1 MNRGEMLEL
10 KFYAHPRPAI
20 HVRIITPAGQETM
33 REAFEDDD
41 CAASWIGAL
50 QEMAATLRHG
60 THDDYGSL
68 DNMIDDHMVDDS
80 TADTAPSNPSPT
92 PARYLPGNNITND
105 FGLFDQYPYN
115 SPSYHRHSLAPF
127 TPQNL
132 PGSDLL
138 DGDSRL
144 SSAEPPSN
152 VLDLDTSTLQQQLYL
167 SPKDHVFQET
177 VAHVYFP
184 GPESLVSPSPS
195 YRAVMHGSTAG
206 SPTRRR
212 VHTRSNSSTANMALE
227 TTNVLATAELES
239 LSSKSPSRRSSSA
252 GDNPNLSVTSCST
265 PSRDIASQERNKR
278 LEVLLAKLRDHAIP
292 DRQEHNEKVQRLYND
307 QESRAEGGPIS
318 FEQFGQLLGRL
329 GDVCNT
335 IGVLYSLLSWEIFR
349 WEEERLVTS
358 ENVSELAA
366 AKRVGLRIGHLPK
379 ARLLIPDD

>member
-20 HVRIITPAGQETM
+20 HARIITAAGQETM

-60 THDDYGSL
+60 THGPHDDYGPL
-68 DNMIDDHMVDDS
+68 DNMIDDHMEDDS
-80 TADTAPSNPSPT
+80 ATADTAPGNASPT
-92 PARYLPGNNITND
+92 LPGNNITND
-105 FGLFDQYPYN
+105 FGLFDQSPYN
-115 SPSYHRHSLAPF
+115 SPTYRRHSLAPF
-127 TPQNL
+127 TPYHL
-132 PGSDLL
+132 PGSDLQ

-152 VLDLDTSTLQQQLYL
+152 VLDLDTSTLEQQLYL
-167 SPKDHVFQET
+167 SAKDHVFQET

-195 YRAVMHGSTAG
+195 YRAAMHASTAG

-212 VHTRSNSSTANMALE
+212 AHTRSNSSTANMALE
-227 TTNVLATAELES
+227 TTNVLATAELETPGS
-239 LSSKSPSRRSSSA
+239 GSPSRGSSST
-252 GDNPNLSVTSCST
+252 GDHPNLSVTSYST
-265 PSRDIASQERNKR
+265 PRDIASQERNKK

-292 DRQEHNEKVQRLYND
+292 DRQEHNEKVQRLYSD

-366 AKRVGLRIGHLPK
+366 AKRVGLWIAYLPK
-379 ARLLIPDD
+379 ARLLIPGA